1 MSQTFILRSQ
11 SNSQLGQ
18 IEHFASLDPCL
29 AGGYQYARLQPG
41 RREAMRLLEH
51 GDEQACEIDKG
62 FLLCIGNARMSQDWA
77 VSFRSNEECLRIR
90 ILQAGRAG
98 FSAPERRG
106 EVSTTTFSTTT
117 CCYAIQPPGAWMS
130 VHYRGMEPLRLI
142 NLSVTRRYLQ
152 EVLGLA
158 DEDLPSALPRYWR
171 KHDCSFGTLTLSRTT
186 QRIATGLF
194 NVNAPGRWLHVR
206 LSTLGIQLLSEVCA
220 DWLAQGEA
228 ARQPVRF
235 SRQDTDRVVH
245 ATELMKSTLDAP
257 LTLEHLAKRV
267 GLNRNKLH
275 YGLRQLVGM
284 SASDYYVQLRM
295 EQALQLLLDTSHSVN
310 RISEMLGY
318 SEHTNFTSVFKKRFG
333 VTPRDIR
340 RDMRRQ
346 GA

>member
-1 MSQTFILRSQ
+1 
-11 SNSQLGQ
+11 
-18 IEHFASLDPCL
+18 
-29 AGGYQYARLQPG
+29 
-41 RREAMRLLEH
+41 
-51 GDEQACEIDKG
+51 
-62 FLLCIGNARMSQDWA
+62 
-77 VSFRSNEECLRIR
+77 
-90 ILQAGRAG
+90 
-98 FSAPERRG
+98 
-106 EVSTTTFSTTT
+106 
-117 CCYAIQPPGAWMS
+117 MS

-158 DEDLPSALPRYWR
+158 DEDLPSSLPRYWR
-171 KHDCSFGTLTLSRTT
+171 KRDCSFGTLTLSRAT
-186 QRIATGLF
+186 QRIATSLF

-206 LSTLGIQLLSEVCA
+206 LSTLGIQLLSEVCM
-220 DWLAQGEA
+220 DWLAQREA

-275 YGLRQLVGM
+275 HGLRQLVGM

-295 EQALQLLLDTSHSVN
+295 EQALKLLLDTSHSVN
-310 RISEMLGY
+310 HISEMLGY